1 MFGEAEGRSRL
12 AGSVETKPDRAKR
25 EMVSR
30 EGIEPSTRR
39 LRVVPDL
46 PDHRRNRRIQ
56 AIDSADGGIS
66 RQIAA
71 TYAQRELSRRG
82 TGFES
87 HDEFCRGLRPRTSG
101 TLDRDDFQQI

>member
-12 AGSVETKPDRAKR
+12 AGSVETKPDRANR

-71 TYAQRELSRRG
+71 TYAQRELSRGARDSKA
-82 TGFES
+82 T
-87 HDEFCRGLRPRTSG
+87 TSSAEAFVHAPAA
-101 TLDRDDFQQI
+101 R